1 MTFFSLFFIS
11 DLFLGRGEDC
21 RYSARNRGADVSV
34 LKLLQMQLT
43 EKQSGET
50 DGAARL
56 NPSVA
61 FELRVGEDGG
71 SGAGGPEDSVHTES
85 PEWTLV

>member
-1 MTFFSLFFIS
+1 
-11 DLFLGRGEDC
+11 
-21 RYSARNRGADVSV
+21 
-34 LKLLQMQLT
+34 MQLT

-56 NPSVA
+56 NPSVV
-61 FELRVGEDGG
+61 FVFGVGEDGG

-85 PEWTLV
+85 PEWALM